1 MNLNILTEIDHRI
14 LGFIASGIIIIISVV
29 IILLRYYKNKK

>member
-1 MNLNILTEIDHRI
+1 MNLNILTTIDHRF